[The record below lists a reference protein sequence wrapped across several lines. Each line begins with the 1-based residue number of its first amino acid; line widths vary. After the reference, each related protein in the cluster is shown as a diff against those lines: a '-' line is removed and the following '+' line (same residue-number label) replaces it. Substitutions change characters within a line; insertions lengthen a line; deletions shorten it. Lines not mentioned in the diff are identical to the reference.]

1 MSVFLA
7 QMVFIA
13 FLGCVTMQGLRCSL
27 SLPMFRSL
35 YVCLLVTKAKVSP
48 TKNSWTDQDVI
59 CVWTHVGPRNCVS
72 GGGLVPPG
80 EGAISGGH
88 LLAVASIGNI
98 WHAVNILD
106 LIFEWLERCSLSCQN
121 CSYMLSFGNSCATSV
136 VLSHVTCG
144 AVNSDS
150 VTVFKSRLKT
160 WLRTF
165 VFSRAFSL
173 PSSQ

>member
-1 MSVFLA
+1 MTVFLA

-88 LLAVASIGNI
+88 LLAVARYREYLACGQYSR
-98 WHAVNILD
+98 H
-106 LIFEWLERCSLSCQN
+106 EWLERCSLSCQN

-165 VFSRAFSL
+165 LFSRAFSL
-173 PSSQ
+173 PASQ